1 MLAFTPHDSPIPN
14 PGYGPAEMER
24 KMAALVKSCRAA
36 FVDFIKAENDLVTE
50 MNGKIEALRQRVS
63 ECCAA
68 LGLPPYFPALGLTS
82 CQLLQDLTNKVAE
95 LEQEK
100 VRRKEELRRLC
111 CEIIKSSLQLGRD
124 AGFIKQQLAAIQNIQ
139 AAKRTIS
146 SLATD
151 VPSEGDISTLQ
162 AILAENN
169 ATLGPLISQMNA
181 LQSDIRRIAAEIAY
195 EVKSPREKELLQVD
209 EEAREGNSEGS
220 MNGCEEM
227 FNVDDEIK
235 RIAGTMKGVLPNDAD
250 LELVT
255 WKVNI
260 RNFRFEELK
269 EMRLRL
275 VKEKA
280 RLVGTCEELRSYLA
294 SMWNR
299 LDKPADEQETFLR
312 KCEGFTPQSLELLEV
327 EADACRKERLQTI
340 QTYLPVVRG
349 ELLDLARTCC
359 LEEQETSKLV
369 KLEASATVDG
379 GKGLVDYLE
388 HRIEELKVVFRQHR
402 RVYEAIASFQLSFR
416 ALQQVE
422 QRLKDPAILSNRG
435 GILLKTEKEK
445 KRLLKEVEKTE
456 KEALAAIDEYETEKG
471 KPFVLSNG
479 KTFVQIVEEQRQ
491 QVVGSNRGSRAS
503 SAAGRRPNSGGH
515 PGSPPC

>member
-1 MLAFTPHDSPIPN
+1 MDTESICAQISGGVYQQAEDLMKIWN
-14 PGYGPAEMER
+14 YVGYGPAEMER

-139 AAKRTIS
+139 A
-146 SLATD
+146 TD

-250 LELVT
+250 L
-255 WKVNI
+255 
-260 RNFRFEELK
+260 EELK